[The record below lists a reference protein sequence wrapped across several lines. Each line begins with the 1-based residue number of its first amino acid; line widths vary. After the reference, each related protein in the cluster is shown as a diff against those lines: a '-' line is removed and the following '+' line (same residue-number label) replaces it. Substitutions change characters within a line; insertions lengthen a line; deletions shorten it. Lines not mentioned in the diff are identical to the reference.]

1 MGNSKV
7 DRPIF
12 FGAIIII
19 GIFTLPVLIN
29 PEKGN
34 QFLSSV
40 LGLIGGKFGAIYLL
54 VGFAI
59 FAALIFLAVSRYGR
73 IRLGDAKPEFSTM
86 SWIALIFTSTAGSS
100 LLYWGFIEWS
110 YYYTAP
116 PFGITPESVEAG
128 EWASTYGIFHWGF
141 MGFSIYCLP
150 SIALAYVLYVR
161 KVPSLRLSSACRG
174 VLGDRVDGKLGKA
187 IDVMFMFGI
196 VGGVGTSLGLGTPML
211 SAATS
216 TLLGVENSLF
226 LDICII
232 ILWTFLFT
240 ASVYFGLKKGL
251 KILSDVNTVIYVLF
265 ALFFFLFGPTVFII
279 NKFTDSMGL
288 LLQNFLRMSLYT
300 DSVGGS
306 SFAQDWTIF
315 YWAWWF
321 ALAPFMAMFT
331 ARISKGR
338 TIRSVVIAMCVAG
351 TMGCALAFAVFGNTS
366 MYLELNGIVPV
377 LDIVQNSGAPAAIV
391 AIISAMPFGSN
402 VLLAVFVVLAFIFLA
417 TTIDSA
423 AYTLSFMSS
432 QAVTEEQEPARWIRV
447 FWALLIGTVA
457 VTLMFGGGLG
467 ALQTFSV
474 ITGFP
479 IMFICIIIAVSLF
492 KWLREDH
499 PQVQTQTETTPVENV
514 RLESKSGATS
524 QEPQVDILFRK
535 PE

>member
-1 MGNSKV
+1 MENSKV
-7 DRPIF
+7 DRTIF
-12 FGAIIII
+12 IAAVAIIS
-19 GIFTLPVLIN
+19 IFTLPVLFN

-34 QFLSSV
+34 QFLSSI
-40 LGLIGGKFGAIYLL
+40 LSIIGGKFGALYLI

-59 FAALIFLAVSRYGR
+59 FVALLYLALSKYGS
-73 IRLGDAKPEFSTM
+73 IKLGDSKPEFSTL

-110 YYYTAP
+110 YYYTDP
-116 PFGITPESVEAG
+116 PFGVTPGSVEAA
-128 EWASTYGIFHWGF
+128 EWASTYGMFHWGF
-141 MGFSIYCLP
+141 MGFAIYCLP

-174 VLGDRVDGKLGKA
+174 VLGDKVDGPIGKA
-187 IDVMFMFGI
+187 IDVLFMFGI

-211 SAATS
+211 SEAIS
-216 TLLGVENSLF
+216 TLLGVENSLL
-226 LDICII
+226 LDIA
-232 ILWTFLFT
+232 ILAVWTALFT

-251 KILSDVNTVIYVLF
+251 KILSDVNTIIYVLF
-265 ALFFFLFGPTVFII
+265 ALFFFLFGPTVFIL

-315 YWAWWF
+315 YWGWWF
-321 ALAPFMAMFT
+321 SLTPFMAMFT

-351 TMGCALAFAVFGNTS
+351 TLGCALAFAVFGNTS
-366 MYLELNGIVPV
+366 LYFELNGIVPV
-377 LDIVQNSGAPAAIV
+377 IDIVQQSGAPAAIV
-391 AIISAMPFGSN
+391 AMIQAMPLGST
-402 VLLAVFVVLAFIFLA
+402 VLLAVFVILAFIFLA

-457 VTLMFGGGLG
+457 VTLMFGGGLA
-467 ALQTFSV
+467 ALQTLSV

-479 IMFICIIIAVSLF
+479 VMFICIIIALSLF
-492 KWLREDH
+492 KWLREDYA
-499 PQVQTQTETTPVENV
+499 
-514 RLESKSGATS
+514 SGF
-524 QEPQVDILFRK
+524 VK
-535 PE
+535 

>member
-1 MGNSKV
+1 MEQSKV
-7 DRPIF
+7 DRVILF
-12 FGAIIII
+12 SALAVIS
-19 GIFTLPVLIN
+19 IFTIPVLIN

-34 QFLSSV
+34 QFLASI
-40 LGLIGGKFGAIYLL
+40 LGFIGGKFGSLYLL
-54 VGFAI
+54 TAF
-59 FAALIFLAVSRYGR
+59 LIFVALLYLAMSKYGK
-73 IRLGDAKPEFSTM
+73 IRLGNPEQGPEFSTL

-116 PFGITPESVEAG
+116 PFGMTPESTEAA

-150 SIALAYVLYVR
+150 TIALAYALYV
-161 KVPSLRLSSACRG
+161 KKIPSLRLSSACRG
-174 VLGDRVDGKLGKA
+174 VLGDRVDGPLGKC

-211 SAATS
+211 AEALSN
-216 TLLGVENSLF
+216 LLGVKRSLL
-226 LDICII
+226 LDVGII
-232 ILWTFLFT
+232 SFWTFIFT
-240 ASVYFGLKKGL
+240 SSVYFGLKKGL
-251 KILSDVNTVIYVLF
+251 KILSDINTVLYFMF
-265 ALFFFLFGPTVFII
+265 AAFFFIAGPTVFII

-306 SFAQDWTIF
+306 TFAQDWTIF

-338 TIRSVVIAMCVAG
+338 TIREVIIGMCVAG
-351 TMGCALAFAVFGNTS
+351 TLGCALAFAVFGNTS
-366 MYLELNGIVPV
+366 MYFELNNILPIM
-377 LDIVQNSGAPAAIV
+377 DIVQNEGAPSAIV
-391 AIISAMPFGSN
+391 AMIQAMPLGTTI
-402 VLLAVFVVLAFIFLA
+402 LLVVFVILAFIFLS

-432 QAVTEEQEPARWIRV
+432 KAATEMQEPARWIRV
-447 FWALLIGTVA
+447 FWALVIGAVA
-457 VTLMFGGGLG
+457 VILMYGGGLS
-467 ALQTFSV
+467 ALQTLSV

-479 IMFICIIIAVSLF
+479 IMFICIIIGISLF
-492 KWLREDH
+492 KWIKEDY
-499 PQVQTQTETTPVENV
+499 E
-514 RLESKSGATS
+514 KSITAEVS
-524 QEPQVDILFRK
+524 EK
-535 PE
+535 EYSEKKMSS

>member
-1 MGNSKV
+1 MESAKL
-7 DRPIF
+7 DRTIF
-12 FGAIIII
+12 IAAIAIIS
-19 GIFTLPVLIN
+19 IFTIPVLIN

-34 QFLSSV
+34 EFLGNV
-40 LGLIGGKFGAIYLL
+40 LGLIGGKLGAFYLL
-54 VGFAI
+54 VAFAI
-59 FAALIFLAVSRYGR
+59 FIALLYLAFSKYGD
-73 IRLGDAKPEFSTM
+73 IILGDAKPEFSTL

-116 PFGITPESVEAG
+116 PFGIEPESVEAG

-150 SIALAYVLYVR
+150 TIALAYVLYVR

-174 VLGDRVDGKLGKA
+174 VLGDKVDGPLGKA

-211 SAATS
+211 SEAIS
-216 TLLGVENSLF
+216 QLLGVPNSLM
-226 LDICII
+226 LDVA
-232 ILWTFLFT
+232 ILAVWTALFT
-240 ASVYFGLKKGL
+240 ASVYFGLQKGL
-251 KILSDVNTVIYVLF
+251 KVLSDVNTVIYILF

-288 LLQNFLRMSLYT
+288 LMQNFVRMSLYT

-306 SFAQDWTIF
+306 TFAQDWTIF
-315 YWAWWF
+315 YWGWWF

-338 TIRSVVIAMCVAG
+338 SIRSVVIAMCVAG
-351 TMGCALAFAVFGNTS
+351 TFGCALAFSVFGNTS
-366 MYLELNGIVPV
+366 LYFQLKGIVPV
-377 LDIVQNSGAPAAIV
+377 IDIVAKDGAPAAIV
-391 AIISAMPFGSN
+391 AMITAMPLGST
-402 VLLAVFVVLAFIFLA
+402 VLLAVFIVLAFIFLA

-432 QAVTEEQEPARWIRV
+432 QAVSENQEPQRWIRV
-447 FWALLIGTVA
+447 FWALMIGTVA
-457 VTLMFGGGLG
+457 VILMYGGGLG
-467 ALQTFSV
+467 ALQTLSV

-479 IMFICIIIAVSLF
+479 VMIICIIITISLF

-499 PQVQTQTETTPVENV
+499 PKHT
-514 RLESKSGATS
+514 
-524 QEPQVDILFRK
+524 
-535 PE
+535 